1 MSFKNQIRSKPL
13 KCALDK
19 WLALCKQKQKIELPW
34 HFIIF
39 LLSHVEV
46 EMYCKRPLSFFWS
59 LLGLWGWEWYPH
71 FLAGSFLY
79 LVLQPS
85 EAWCKVLFSSGL
97 CWLLDSLG
105 ILVTKLY
112 LMRKYEKI
120 RWIYSL
126 KYFSYMSCSRV
137 KLGDFSS
144 ISTVLFSMVLIS
156 VWAAGIYYLG
166 NELSQPWL

>member
-1 MSFKNQIRSKPL
+1 MLKL
-13 KCALDK
+13 KCIAEGP
-19 WLALCKQKQKIELPW
+19 C
-34 HFIIF
+34 HFPI
-39 LLSHVEV
+39 
-46 EMYCKRPLSFFWS
+46 
-59 LLGLWGWEWYPH
+59 WGWEWYPH

-85 EAWCKVLFSSGL
+85 EAWCKVLFSSEL

-156 VWAAGIYYLG
+156 ELLEFIIWGMSFPSLGSNLIYWWIICIQHWHKKFLCQANMQCKG
-166 NELSQPWL
+166 